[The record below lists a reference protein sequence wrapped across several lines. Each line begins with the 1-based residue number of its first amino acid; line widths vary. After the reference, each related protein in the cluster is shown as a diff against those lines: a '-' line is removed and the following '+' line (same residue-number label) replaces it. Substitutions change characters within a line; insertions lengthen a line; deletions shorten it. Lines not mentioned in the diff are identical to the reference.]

1 MTNNQ
6 IDMVCPDKF
15 KLGKKWFWI
24 GIIISIFNIVGGLV
38 YGIVLLLEK
47 NHRKEGIIIIAW
59 AIIWTLFS
67 FFVIGPY
74 LVKSGLL
81 PQFQIAQPAPSI
93 QQVELPQQISQ

>member
-1 MTNNQ
+1 MNNNQ
-6 IDMVCPDKF
+6 IEMVVADKF

-24 GIIISIFNIVGGLV
+24 GIIISIFNIIAGLV
-38 YGIVLLLEK
+38 YGVVLLLEK
-47 NHRKEGIIIIAW
+47 DHRKEGIIIIAW

-81 PQFQIAQPAPSI
+81 PQLQIAQPAPSI
-93 QQVELPQQISQ
+93 QQVGFPQQISR